1 MSGNYELIIGNKNT
15 SSWSLRPWLLM
26 QAFNIPFKETL
37 IRLRRPDARS
47 DILRHSPSGKVPA
60 LKAGDLV
67 IWDSLAI
74 IEYLS
79 ERHPDMAIWPQD
91 AAARAIARSVA
102 AEMHSSFTALRGEL
116 PMDFVNVLGFPQASD
131 KVLADIG
138 RIVEIWTDCRN
149 RFGGGGAFL
158 FGDFSAADAMFAP
171 VASRFVT
178 YEVELGRFGDDGR
191 AARYRD
197 TIMAMPELRAWHD
210 AAQLEG

>member
-1 MSGNYELIIGNKNT
+1 MSANYELIIGDKNT
-15 SSWSLRPWLLM
+15 SSWSLRPWLLL

-74 IEYLS
+74 LEYLS
-79 ERHPDMAIWPQD
+79 ERHPDMAIWPRD

-102 AEMHSSFTALRGEL
+102 AEMHSSFAALRGEL
-116 PMDFVNVLGFPQASD
+116 PMDFVSVLGFPQASD

-138 RIVEIWTDCRN
+138 RIVEIWMDCR
-149 RFGGGGAFL
+149 GGESAFL

-191 AARYRD
+191 AARYRN
-197 TIMAMPELRAWHD
+197 TIMAMPELRVWRD